1 MDVKALTYY
10 VAIVDQKSINKAAEI
25 LYISQ
30 PVLSRTVQALEDEL
44 GVQLLIRTNHG
55 IEMTP
60 VGQSLYYYA
69 HSILSQFDEIERLK
83 KTYHAVVETRLLVS
97 TAMLLLQDVIVQDYF
112 KAAPSDHAVINIQE
126 TGIEQAIK
134 NVSDQVS
141 EIAIMTLNSVQH
153 RVMTRVIKIQGLQMH
168 SIKKDAV
175 YVHLAQT
182 HPLAQ
187 QSAIATSELLDMTY
201 LRMPQD
207 FYTQLNYTF
216 KVGDQELTNFKKTVT
231 INNYHTMINLLK
243 HSNSFMFGNCWQAAD
258 LKKGGIASIP
268 LETDNVYRHL
278 VWIERQ
284 RHTLS
289 NEAKLFLDLFCSS
302 LSE

>member
-1 MDVKALTYY
+1 
-10 VAIVDQKSINKAAEI
+10 
-25 LYISQ
+25 
-30 PVLSRTVQALEDEL
+30 
-44 GVQLLIRTNHG
+44 
-55 IEMTP
+55 
-60 VGQSLYYYA
+60 
-69 HSILSQFDEIERLK
+69 
-83 KTYHAVVETRLLVS
+83 
-97 TAMLLLQDVIVQDYF
+97 
-112 KAAPSDHAVINIQE
+112 
-126 TGIEQAIK
+126 
-134 NVSDQVS
+134 
-141 EIAIMTLNSVQH
+141 
-153 RVMTRVIKIQGLQMH
+153 
-168 SIKKDAV
+168 
-175 YVHLAQT
+175 
-182 HPLAQ
+182 
-187 QSAIATSELLDMTY
+187 MTY

-243 HSNSFMFGNCWQAAD
+243 HSDSFMFGNCWQAAD

-268 LETDNVYRHL
+268 LETDNVSRHL

>member
-1 MDVKALTYY
+1 
-10 VAIVDQKSINKAAEI
+10 
-25 LYISQ
+25 
-30 PVLSRTVQALEDEL
+30 
-44 GVQLLIRTNHG
+44 
-55 IEMTP
+55 MTP

-187 QSAIATSELLDMTY
+187 QSTIATSELLDMTY